1 MTLWNVALQAPL
13 SMGFSRQEHCSGLP
27 FPSPGNHSQA
37 GINVA
42 SLKSPAVPGGFFTSS
57 TTWEAL
63 SIVYS
68 YGKRANLIIV
78 QAEVL
83 RGRRAYI
90 PWDVF

>member
-27 FPSPGNHSQA
+27 FPSPGNQSHP
-37 GINVA
+37 GIKLA
-42 SLKSPAVPGGFFTSS
+42 SLKSPALPGGFFTTS

-63 SIVYS
+63 SKVYS
-68 YGKRANLIIV
+68 YGKIANLIIV

-83 RGRRAYI
+83 RGRRAYS